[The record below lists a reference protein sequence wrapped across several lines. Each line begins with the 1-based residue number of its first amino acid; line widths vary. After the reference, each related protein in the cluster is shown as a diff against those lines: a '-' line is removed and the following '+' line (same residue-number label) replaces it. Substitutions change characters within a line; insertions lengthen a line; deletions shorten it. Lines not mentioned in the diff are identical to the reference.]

1 MAVRFSDK
9 TLILDIESHSITER
23 YDMGPREYFRL
34 GQYAWGE
41 GEVYT
46 TADYDEFMDLI
57 RRADRVIG
65 QNIHGFDLSVLF
77 GVDSIEP
84 VHMARQ
90 VKIYDSLI
98 HATHTLPAPLS
109 GWFENRFGKMQKC
122 KTPKEARSWFSLA
135 NLAFQLGVEG
145 KLSDLKELDK
155 KYSFRDEIVGYFK
168 SGPRKG
174 QPKTKRVPIEG
185 LCCGFGNIPV
195 DDPDFVAYAEQDVYA
210 ARNVARALLER
221 SPFDA
226 YAQREQMKAA
236 IDAQITR
243 NGWKTNKALAKA
255 RVKEQHETA
264 AWILND
270 LHDQFGFPIHGKKP
284 IASDA
289 GKAALLAAFEVVGI
303 PEKDLD
309 RTDGGGP
316 SFGGDSVKKAAGYKE
331 VDGRL
336 VEPEER
342 TEAVELAEAVGILAG
357 QRSLADLTLISTHS
371 DGKVHPSIQPLQAS
385 GRKSTTE
392 PGLTIFD
399 DNHKDYYLPDDDTH
413 VIVGFDF
420 SNADARAVAAMSGDR
435 NFAKRFEPGQD
446 GHLINAIAGW
456 GEAKVLA
463 SPEVTA
469 YFRQRAKAPG
479 HGWSYRMGAKTGS
492 DQSGIPVAEMKLFLS
507 NMNTA
512 FPGVVKWQDAMSE
525 QGRKR
530 GYVMNDWG
538 RVMPVDP
545 KNAFTQSP
553 ALMGQSVTNEL
564 LADGLIKLP
573 DRFLRMLKVTIH
585 DAVYLSMPKATLAQD
600 IEFVV
605 RCFSTKWKPRVG
617 GQEIEF
623 PVTPGPPG
631 QNWKEA
637 SAH

>member
-1 MAVRFSDK
+1 MAVRFSD
-9 TLILDIESHSITER
+9 TTCIFDIEAHSINER
-23 YDMGPREYFRL
+23 YDMSPREYFRL
-34 GQYAWGE
+34 GQWAYGE
-41 GEVYT
+41 GVVHT
-46 TADYDEFMDLI
+46 TTDYDEFMTVI
-57 RRADRVIG
+57 RGAKRLVG
-65 QNIHGFDLSVLF
+65 QNIHGYDLSVLF

-84 VHMARQ
+84 VHMARDMK
-90 VKIYDSLI
+90 VLDTLI
-98 HATHTLPAPLS
+98 FATHTMPAPLS
-109 GWFENRFGKMQKC
+109 GWYETKDGAMRRC

-135 NLAFQLGVEG
+135 NLAFQLQVEG

-155 KYSFRDEIVGYFK
+155 KYSHRDEIVGYFK

-174 QPKTKRVPIEG
+174 QPKIKRVPIEG
-185 LCCGFGNIPV
+185 LCCGFGNIPT
-195 DDPDFVAYAEQDVYA
+195 DDPDFIAYAEQDVVA
-210 ARNVARALLER
+210 VRNVARALLER
-221 SPFDA
+221 SPLDA
-226 YAQREQMKAA
+226 YAWREQMKAA

-243 NGWKTNKALAKA
+243 NGWRTDKALAKA
-255 RVKEQHETA
+255 RVREQHETA

-270 LHDQFGFPIHGKKP
+270 LHDQFGFPITGKKP
-284 IASDA
+284 TASDA
-289 GKAALLAAFEVVGI
+289 GKAALLAAFEQVGI
-303 PEKDLD
+303 KESDLE
-309 RTDGGGP
+309 RTEGGGP
-316 SFGGDSVKKAAGYKE
+316 SFGGDSVKKAAGYKD

-336 VEPEER
+336 IEPEER

-357 QRSLADLTLISTHS
+357 QRSLADLTLASTHS

-392 PGLTIFD
+392 PGLTVFD

-463 SPEVTA
+463 SAEVTA

-479 HGWSYRMGAKTGS
+479 HGWSYRMGAKKGAAQT
-492 DQSGIPVAEMKLFLS
+492 GIPEPEMKLFLG
-507 NMNTA
+507 NMSA
-512 FPGVVKWQDAMSE
+512 SFPAVVKWQDAMSE
-525 QGRKR
+525 FGRKH

-545 KNAFTQSP
+545 KNAYTQPP

-564 LADGLIKLP
+564 LGDGLIKLP
-573 DRFLRMLKVTIH
+573 DRILRMIKVTIH
-585 DAVYLSMPKATLAQD
+585 DAVYLSMPKATLARD

-605 RCFSTKWKPRVG
+605 RCFSTRWKPRSG

-631 QNWKEA
+631 KTWKDA
-637 SAH
+637 AAH